1 MNNEKIVEITK
12 ESHPW
17 KLPIRKSYGGN
28 IIPPRFKGNY
38 QDGKRNLAVM
48 NTVKTVFENENK
60 EFPEIPEFVK
70 ESFKGLSGFKNDE
83 ANLKTSSEIL
93 EWLWNHPGKRVFFSS
108 LINDSYIKRETKFL
122 LNGNYKSWYYAYIYG
137 YWKQRGEASDW
148 YQGAFEDVYPEFD
161 LGNFKSLV
169 RKAGEYM
176 YIEIKEGGKKS
187 LVFSVGRYPDD
198 STGYVKMILP
208 EETLEEE
215 LKNIPNLPWDI
226 PQEDEERY
234 KNDPDDLWSTGK
246 GFKHDWAE
254 SWNRFW
260 FDLIGSEG
268 YKKLEKQELTF
279 VK

>member
-1 MNNEKIVEITK
+1 MENNNTELKEITWRI
-12 ESHPW
+12 PV
-17 KLPIRKSYGGN
+17 RKSYGGN

-70 ESFKGLSGFKNDE
+70 KSFKGLSGFKNDE
-83 ANLKTSSEIL
+83 VNFKTSSEIL
-93 EWLWNHPGKRVFFSS
+93 EWLWNHPGKRVYFSA

-122 LNGNYKSWYYAYIYG
+122 LNGNYKSWYYSFMYG
-137 YWKQRGEASDW
+137 YWKEREEGNW
-148 YQGAFEDVYPEFD
+148 YQGKFEDIYPEFSSSD
-161 LGNFKSLV
+161 FKSLV
-169 RKAGEYM
+169 RRAGEYL
-176 YIEIKEGGKKS
+176 YIFIEEEGKK
-187 LVFSVGRYPDD
+187 LLKFKIGRYPDD

-226 PQEDEERY
+226 PQESEERFK
-234 KNDPDDLWSTGK
+234 KNPDELWSTEK

-254 SWNRFW
+254 SWNKFW
-260 FDLIGSEG
+260 FDLLGLEG
-268 YKKLEKQELTF
+268 YRKLEKAELTM

>member
-1 MNNEKIVEITK
+1 MKNLNEEAKEITWRI
-12 ESHPW
+12 PV
-17 KLPIRKSYGGN
+17 RKSYGGN

-48 NTVKTVFENENK
+48 NTVKTVFENEKK

-70 ESFKGLSGFKNDE
+70 KSFKGLSGYKNDE
-83 ANLKTSSEIL
+83 VNFKTSSEIL
-93 EWLWNHPGKRVFFSS
+93 EWLWNHPGKRVFFSA
-108 LINDSYIKRETKFL
+108 LVNDSQIKRETKFF
-122 LNGNYKSWYYAYIYG
+122 LNGNYRSWYYAFMYG

-169 RKAGEYM
+169 RRAGEYM

-198 STGYVKMILP
+198 STGYIKMILP
-208 EETLEEE
+208 EETLEKE
-215 LKNIPNLPWDI
+215 LENIPNLPWDI
-226 PQEDEERY
+226 SQGEEERF
-234 KNDPDDLWSTGK
+234 KNAPDDLWSTEK

-260 FDLIGSEG
+260 FDLVGLEG
-268 YKKLEKQELTF
+268 YRKLEKAELTM

>member
-1 MNNEKIVEITK
+1 MENLNGELKEITWRI
-12 ESHPW
+12 PV
-17 KLPIRKSYGGN
+17 RKTYGGN

-48 NTVKTVFENENK
+48 NTVKTVFENERK
-60 EFPEIPEFVK
+60 EFPEIPEFMK
-70 ESFKGLSGFKNDE
+70 KSFKGLSGFKNDE
-83 ANLKTSSEIL
+83 VNFKTSSEIL
-93 EWLWNHPGKRVFFSS
+93 EWLWNHPGKRVFFSA

-122 LNGNYKSWYYAYIYG
+122 LNGNYRSWYYAFMHG

-148 YQGAFEDVYPEFD
+148 YQGKFEDIYPEFD

-176 YIEIKEGGKKS
+176 YIEIREEGKKS
-187 LVFSVGRYPDD
+187 LVFSIGRYPDD

-226 PQEDEERY
+226 PKEEEERF
-234 KNDPDDLWSTGK
+234 KNAPDELWSTEK

-254 SWNRFW
+254 SWNKFW
-260 FDLIGSEG
+260 FDLVGLEE
-268 YKKLEKQELTF
+268 YRKLEKAELTM

>member
-1 MNNEKIVEITK
+1 MENLNGELKEITWRI
-12 ESHPW
+12 PV
-17 KLPIRKSYGGN
+17 RKSYGGN

-48 NTVKTVFENENK
+48 NAVKTVFENNSK

-70 ESFKGLSGFKNDE
+70 KSFKGLSGFKNDE
-83 ANLKTSSEIL
+83 ANFKTSSEIL

-108 LINDSYIKRETKFL
+108 LINDSQIKRETKFI
-122 LNGNYKSWYYAYIYG
+122 LNGNYKSWYYAYMYG
-137 YWKQRGEASDW
+137 YWKEREEASDW
-148 YQGAFEDVYPEFD
+148 YQGKFEDIYPDFD

-215 LKNIPNLPWDI
+215 LENIPNLPWDI
-226 PQEDEERY
+226 PQEEEERFK
-234 KNDPDDLWSTGK
+234 KNPDDLWSLEK

-254 SWNRFW
+254 SWNKFW
-260 FDLIGSEG
+260 FDLIG
-268 YKKLEKQELTF
+268 LEVYRKH
-279 VK
+279 